1 MMAEQLEVT
10 VNLTNQKVQFTG
22 VSRSNPPI
30 TFDYDPPLGDGQGY
44 TGLEMLLMSFAAC
57 SGTSIVALL
66 RNMKKNISG
75 LKVNGK
81 GIRRAEHPT
90 SFQKIFLEYI
100 LNSKDAEDKHIQEAI
115 QLSEEKYCPVW
126 AMVKNNVEVV
136 TKYKIIAS

>member
-1 MMAEQLEVT
+1 MISEQLEVT

-22 VSRSNPPI
+22 VSRSNPSI

-44 TGLEMLLMSFAAC
+44 TGLEMLLMSLAAC

-66 RNMKKNISG
+66 RNMNKSISG
-75 LKVNGK
+75 FKVNGK

-90 SFQKIFLEYI
+90 SFQKIFLEYT

-115 QLSEEKYCPVW
+115 QLSEETYCPVW

-136 TKYKIIAS
+136 TEHKIIAS